1 MTTRSLIKWITL
13 MFCLLLA
20 FVGFVVWPKA
30 ELGLHGANGYA
41 TKWVCS
47 EVFITGLEPR
57 QAVKNLPD
65 NPLISFMKVKTD
77 YVGQTVRLSSFGI
90 AERTAVFR
98 SGFGCTLLPPGS
110 TAEDLTPVPQLA
122 ERQAPE
128 PPVEEPTAQTDT
140 AALGSEETA
149 TTVETDAEPA
159 GTDDFVVDALPENDP
174 PGLDRAVLDQAVA
187 AAFEEPDAERPRR
200 TRAVVV
206 VVDGRVVAERY
217 ADDVDAQTVLTG
229 WSMTKSWTNA
239 LVGRLVALGQV
250 DPHDPV
256 VVPEWVDSDARREIT
271 LDHLLRMSSGLA
283 FEESYTNLVGDAVQ
297 MLFVGRDSGG
307 FALRRELA
315 GPPDSL
321 WNYSSGTTNLITRS
335 LRQSFDTHDEYL
347 SFPRRLLFEPLGMT
361 SARIELDPSGT
372 FVGSSFGWATARDWA
387 RFGQLYLQ
395 DGEWNGERL
404 LPEGW
409 VKYTL
414 TPTPEAP
421 QGRYGA
427 HFWLNAGEPDRPEN
441 RPMPKA
447 PTDLLM
453 ASGFSGQHLVVAPS
467 KRAVVVRLGLSPR
480 PTTWDLEEFLVPIL
494 DALPDAAPP
503 VFGSMAGSDR

>member
-1 MTTRSLIKWITL
+1 MTTRSLIKRIVL
-13 MFCLLLA
+13 VFCLLSA
-20 FVGFVVWPKA
+20 FAGFVVWPKV
-30 ELGLHGANGYA
+30 ELGLQGANGYA

-47 EVFITGLEPR
+47 EVFITGLEPK
-57 QAVKNLPD
+57 QAVKDLPD

-77 YVGQTVRLSSFGI
+77 YVGQSVRLSSLGI

-98 SGFGCTLLPPGS
+98 PGFGCTLLPPGS
-110 TAEDLTPVPQLA
+110 TAEDLAPVPELA
-122 ERQAPE
+122 EPE
-128 PPVEEPTAQTDT
+128 TAET
-140 AALGSEETA
+140 AAKQ
-149 TTVETDAEPA
+149 A
-159 GTDDFVVDALPENDP
+159 GTDDFVVDSLPENDP
-174 PGLDRAVLDQAVA
+174 PGLDRAALDRAVA
-187 AAFEEPDAERPRR
+187 AAFEEPDLERLRR

-206 VVDGRVVAERY
+206 VVDGRIVAERY
-217 ADDVDAQTVLTG
+217 AEGFDAETALTG

-239 LVGRLVALGQV
+239 LVGRMVALGRIDV
-250 DPHDPV
+250 HDPV
-256 VVPEWVDSDARREIT
+256 AVPEWVETDARRDIT
-271 LDHLLRMSSGLA
+271 WDQLLRMSSGLA

-307 FALRRELA
+307 FALRQELD

-335 LRQSFDTHDEYL
+335 LRQSFDSHDDYL
-347 SFPRRLLFEPLGMT
+347 SSPRRLLFEPLGMT

-395 DGEWNGERL
+395 DGVWNGERL

-409 VKYTL
+409 VTYTS
-414 TPTPEAP
+414 TPTSEAP
-421 QGRYGA
+421 KGRYGA
-427 HFWLNAGEPDRPEN
+427 HFWLNAGEPDDPEN

-447 PTDLLM
+447 PTDLVM

-480 PTTWDLEEFLVPIL
+480 PTTWDLQDFLVPVL
-494 DALPDAAPP
+494 EALPDPSPSGAGDTAISSEPGGTLAD
-503 VFGSMAGSDR
+503 GSSTM